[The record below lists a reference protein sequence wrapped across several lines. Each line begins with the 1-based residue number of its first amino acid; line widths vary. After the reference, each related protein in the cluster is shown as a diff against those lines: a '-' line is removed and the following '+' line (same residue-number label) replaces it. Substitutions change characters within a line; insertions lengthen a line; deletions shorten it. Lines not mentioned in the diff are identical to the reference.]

1 MELALGIVLIVLC
14 LIICVAVL
22 LQSSKDKGMSG
33 AIGGS
38 TAETFF
44 GKQKG
49 KTVDKWLSTLTII
62 CTSIFAIIVIV
73 MHVIL

>member
-1 MELALGIVLIVLC
+1 MELALGIVLIVLS
-14 LIICVAVL
+14 LIVCGAVL
-22 LQSSKDKGMSG
+22 LQSGKDKGMSG

-49 KTVDKWLSTLTII
+49 KTLDKWLSTLTII
-62 CTSIFAIIVIV
+62 CTSIVAFVVIV
-73 MHVIL
+73 MYVIL

>member
-1 MELALGIVLIVLC
+1 MELALGIVLIVLS
-14 LIICVAVL
+14 LIVCGAVL
-22 LQSSKDKGMSG
+22 LQSGKDKGMSG

-62 CTSIFAIIVIV
+62 CTTIFSIVVIV
-73 MHVIL
+73 MYVIL

>member
-1 MELALGIVLIVLC
+1 MELALGIVLIVLS
-14 LIICVAVL
+14 LIVCVAVL
-22 LQSSKDKGMSG
+22 LQSGKDKGMSG

-62 CTSIFAIIVIV
+62 CTTIFAIVVIV
-73 MHVIL
+73 MYVIL

>member
-1 MELALGIVLIVLC
+1 MELALGIVLVVLS
-14 LIICVAVL
+14 LVVCVAVL

-33 AIGGS
+33 AISGS

-49 KTVDKWLSTLTII
+49 KTVDKVLSTLTII

-73 MHVIL
+73 MYVIL

>member
-1 MELALGIVLIVLC
+1 MELALGIVLIVLS
-14 LIICVAVL
+14 LIVCGAVL
-22 LQSSKDKGMSG
+22 LQSGKDKGMSG

-62 CTSIFAIIVIV
+62 CTTIFAIVVIV
-73 MHVIL
+73 MYVIL

>member
-1 MELALGIVLIVLC
+1 MELALGIVLVVLSLIVC
-14 LIICVAVL
+14 GAVL
-22 LQSSKDKGMSG
+22 LQSGKDKGMSG

-49 KTVDKWLSTLTII
+49 KTVDKWLSTLTVI
-62 CTSIFAIIVIV
+62 CTSIFAIVVIV
-73 MHVIL
+73 MYVIL

>member
-1 MELALGIVLIVLC
+1 MELALGIVLIVLS
-14 LIICVAVL
+14 LIVCGAVL
-22 LQSSKDKGMSG
+22 LQPGKDKGMSG

-62 CTSIFAIIVIV
+62 CTSLFAIIVIV
-73 MHVIL
+73 MYVIL

>member
-1 MELALGIVLIVLC
+1 MELALGIVLIVLS
-14 LIICVAVL
+14 LIVCGAVL
-22 LQSSKDKGMSG
+22 LQSGKDKGMSG

-49 KTVDKWLSTLTII
+49 KTVDKWLSTLTVI
-62 CTSIFAIIVIV
+62 CTSIFAIVVIV
-73 MHVIL
+73 MYVIL

>member
-1 MELALGIVLIVLC
+1 MELALGIVLVVLS
-14 LIICVAVL
+14 LVVCVAVL
-22 LQSSKDKGMSG
+22 LQSGKDKGMSG

-49 KTVDKWLSTLTII
+49 KTVDQWLSTLTII
-62 CTSIFAIIVIV
+62 CTSIFAIVVIV
-73 MHVIL
+73 MYVIL

>member
-1 MELALGIVLIVLC
+1 MELALGIVLIVLS
-14 LIICVAVL
+14 LIVCGAVL
-22 LQSSKDKGMSG
+22 LQSGKDKGMSG

-49 KTVDKWLSTLTII
+49 KTVDKWLHTLTII
-62 CTSIFAIIVIV
+62 CTSIFAIVVIV
-73 MHVIL
+73 MYVIL